1 MNLGKR
7 ILDNSFAQSALG
19 WLVVKYLRFV
29 IATTKWDVLNI
40 EVKEKIIEDNVAA
53 IAVAWHGR
61 VGMLY
66 GSFEMPETV
75 YVLVSQNRDGNL
87 SARIMT
93 AFGFNTIRGSAAAV
107 GKKKKKNTLGATRAM
122 MKVLKA
128 GGRLFITPDGP
139 RGPRMRAGDGVIGLA
154 RLTGVPIYP
163 ITYSVR
169 RRIIAKTWDRFIF
182 PLPFNRGVFI
192 WGRPISVARDIDQ
205 ETQERIRLQIEQ
217 QLNEMTREAD
227 ERVGQLAIEPA
238 PLPSAPSPS

>member
-1 MNLGKR
+1 MKLGKR
-7 ILDNSFAQSALG
+7 ILDNRAAQSVLG
-19 WLVVKYLRFV
+19 WLVVKYLRLV
-29 IATTKWDVLNI
+29 IATTKWDVLN
-40 EVKEKIIEDNVAA
+40 ENVKDKIISDSAPA

-66 GSFEMPETV
+66 GSFEFPETV
-75 YVLVSQNRDGNL
+75 FVLVSQNRDGDL

-107 GKKKKKNTLGATRAM
+107 GKKKKKNTMGATRAM
-122 MKVLKA
+122 MKVLKG
-128 GGRLFITPDGP
+128 GGRLFVTPDGP

-169 RRIIAKTWDRFIF
+169 RRIVAKSWDRFVF

-192 WGRPISVARDIDQ
+192 WGTPISVARDIDA
-205 ETQERIRLQIEQ
+205 ETQERVRLEIEC
-217 QLNEMTREAD
+217 QLNDMTREAD
-227 ERVGQLAIEPA
+227 ERVGQPVIEPA
-238 PLPSAPSPS
+238 PLPTASSTL